1 MNSASMAEPG
11 HGSSPS
17 IGEEGKGPKGLSLE
31 NVSWQLSY
39 DRASVERFVADVE
52 ATRSTLEA
60 EIDDAKRR
68 LLQAQEA
75 KAERQSDL
83 PSELGAM
90 VLAAQREFVELERSH
105 LEMVNSIKE
114 AASLE
119 AKRILETARL
129 EATQLRNAVDSLR
142 PNR

>member
-11 HGSSPS
+11 HSSSPS

-52 ATRSTLEA
+52 ATRSSLEA

-75 KAERQSDL
+75 KTERRSDL
-83 PSELGAM
+83 PAELGAL

-119 AKRILETARL
+119 AMRILETARL
-129 EATQLRNAVDSLR
+129 ETTQLREAVDRWR
-142 PNR
+142 PDR

>member
-1 MNSASMAEPG
+1 MGQPG
-11 HGSSPS
+11 HSSSSS

-52 ATRSTLEA
+52 ATRSSLEA

-83 PSELGAM
+83 PAELGAL

-119 AKRILETARL
+119 AMRILETARL
-129 EATQLRNAVDSLR
+129 ETTQLQEAVDRWR
-142 PNR
+142 PDR